1 MQSSYDRPD
10 PAEARRRYEQELK
23 EQMDAKKKLDDERK
37 RKQREE
43 DEKLEKRMQE
53 QQEKMQR
60 EFEEEQNKK
69 KEKERA
75 VSSKLC
81 RLGMLNVELFIFLE
95 IEETGDAC

>member
-1 MQSSYDRPD
+1 
-10 PAEARRRYEQELK
+10 
-23 EQMDAKKKLDDERK
+23 MDAKKKLDDENK

-43 DEKLEKRMQE
+43 DEKLERRMQE

-75 VSSKLC
+75 VSGKINRHMYE
-81 RLGMLNVELFIFLE
+81 RLIFFLFHLSRN
-95 IEETGDAC
+95 

>member
-1 MQSSYDRPD
+1 MFYCNQSFPIHSLTFLQSSYDRPD

-75 VSSKLC
+75 VSLVKC
-81 RLGMLNVELFIFLE
+81 
-95 IEETGDAC
+95 

>member
-1 MQSSYDRPD
+1 MFYWNQSFPIHSLLTFLQSSYDRPD

-81 RLGMLNVELFIFLE
+81 
-95 IEETGDAC
+95 

>member
-1 MQSSYDRPD
+1 MQSSYERED
-10 PAEARRRYEQELK
+10 PAQARKRYEQELK
-23 EQMDAKKKLDDERK
+23 EQMDAKKKLDDEKK

-75 VSSKLC
+75 VSRNMCLVNQKLC
-81 RLGMLNVELFIFLE
+81 LHLSLLISLE
-95 IEETGDAC
+95 T